1 MAGNTRWIGRL
12 GMGAVAL
19 TGVLASVGVANASP
33 GAATPTAAVSTHSTV
48 AYDCRTTVQQGFH
61 PVAYSR
67 DFDVSAPTTVTAGT
81 EFDVTLDPTPITA
94 FAQYNQ
100 TVTDVQVA
108 YAIPRNA
115 KVKSYSLV
123 GGSGLGQA
131 FTWVEERD
139 GALVVRSSGPFTGGV
154 EFDLPTLALHIKAG
168 KNAGAI
174 VFAPGGGSYVEP
186 GFAWFRYQP
195 ILNEWGPFQCF
206 PDPALPAVE
215 LARVNVTK

>member
-1 MAGNTRWIGRL
+1 MAGNRRWMGRL

-19 TGVLASVGVANASP
+19 SGVLASVGVANTSA
-33 GAATPTAAVSTHSTV
+33 GAATPPAPVTTHSTV

-61 PVAYSR
+61 PVVYSR
-67 DFDVSAPTTVTAGT
+67 DFDVTAPASVAAGA

-94 FAQYNQ
+94 YAEYNQ

-108 YAIPRNA
+108 YAIPRDA

-123 GGSGLGQA
+123 GGSGLGAA

-154 EFDLPTLALHIKAG
+154 EFDLPSLAVHLKAG
-168 KNAGAI
+168 KKAGAV
-174 VFAPGGGSYVEP
+174 VFAPGGRSYVEP
-186 GFAWFRYQP
+186 GFGWFRYQP

-206 PDPALPAVE
+206 PDPALPPVE
-215 LARVNVTK
+215 LARVTVTK